1 MQVQRIQNN
10 NNYNTSNRQNFTAK
24 FSEKEIVSLAKGA
37 KETYGAAGIPML
49 DVLLGYLEKIGGK
62 VAHIK
67 SKKTEGVLGCTVNNK
82 ALAID
87 NKTVLVGD
95 EYTSGIDLLKDHMV
109 GEPAFDMQ
117 DFVPMPERIFESR
130 WFEQGTRDEKALLK
144 HAL

>member
-87 NKTVLVGD
+87 NKTVL
-95 EYTSGIDLLKDHMV
+95 
-109 GEPAFDMQ
+109 
-117 DFVPMPERIFESR
+117 
-130 WFEQGTRDEKALLK
+130 
-144 HAL
+144 

>member
-1 MQVQRIQNN
+1 MQVQRISN
-10 NNYNTSNRQNFTAK
+10 NNYNTSNRQNFNAK
-24 FSEKEIVSLAKGA
+24 FSEKEIVSLAK
-37 KETYGAAGIPML
+37 L

-62 VAHIK
+62 VAHK
-67 SKKTEGVLGCTVNNK
+67 KTKKTEGVLGCTVNNK

-109 GEPAFDMQ
+109 GEPDFDMQ
-117 DFVPMPERIFESR
+117 DFVRMPERIFESR